1 MIKKIIFISLFI
13 SFISVTKAQDAYL
26 FATFREPQQDGL
38 ILAGSTDGYHWQSLG
53 GPFNTPGVGTDKIMR
68 DPSIA
73 QGPDGTFYMVWTSS
87 WTKDKGFGYA
97 SSKDLVHWTPS
108 QYLEAMSYEPTTVN
122 TWAPELFYDDVNK
135 QFIIFWAST
144 IPYRFEKG
152 QETEDNNHRMYYC
165 TTKDFKTFSKTKL
178 FLDPKFSVI
187 DCVLLK
193 RARKDYVLIL
203 KDNTRPERDIKVAFA
218 KSPLGPFTTPSAAIT
233 PHFTE
238 GPTVTKVGNDYLI
251 YFEFYKD
258 KKYGAVKTRDFK
270 TFTDATNEVTLPK
283 GHKHGTIFT
292 VSKAFYDLVLKN
304 TSNK

>member
-1 MIKKIIFISLFI
+1 MKQLIFSFLFV
-13 SFISVTKAQDAYL
+13 FTLLPLVKAQDAYL

-38 ILAGSTDGYHWQSLG
+38 LLAGSTDGYHWQSLG
-53 GPFNTPGVGTDKIMR
+53 GPFNMPGVGTDKIMR
-68 DPSIA
+68 DPSIC

-97 SSKDLVHWTPS
+97 SSKDLIHWTPS
-108 QYLEAMSYEPTTVN
+108 KYIEVMKYEPTTVN
-122 TWAPELFYDDVNK
+122 TWAPEVFYDDVHK
-135 QFIIFWAST
+135 QFIIMWAST

-152 QETEDNNHRMYYC
+152 QEAEDNNHRMYYC

-193 RARKDYVLIL
+193 RAPKDYVLIL
-203 KDNTRPERDIKVAFA
+203 KDNTRPERDVKVAFA
-218 KSPLGPFTTPSAAIT
+218 KSPLGPFTTPSPAIT

-238 GPTVTKVGNDYLI
+238 GPTVTKAGDDYLI

-270 TFTDATNEVTLPK
+270 SFTDATNEVSLPQ
-283 GHKHGTIFT
+283 GHKHGTIFK
-292 VSKAFYDLVLKN
+292 VSAKFYDQLLKN
-304 TSNK
+304 LNK